1 MHQVDEYAL
10 PASNGQVVPN
20 MGACFATCYGD
31 TSPPVLL
38 LVLANLVKHF
48 TGARV
53 VWTSL
58 DVYTTLAG
66 VVQLGDR

>member
-1 MHQVDEYAL
+1 MNMPSLHL
-10 PASNGQVVPN
+10 TGQVIPN
-20 MGACFATCYGD
+20 MGACFATA
-31 TSPPVLL
+31 TVIPPLSL

-58 DVYTTLAG
+58 DDYTTLAG